1 MDGTTENIKTVDV
14 DIKELEKFQ
23 TIIAAAETDDEL
35 GSVLRLHLAVEQL
48 LVFYIKEKSHGEISK
63 YAKSPRDF
71 GGKLSLAT
79 AFGLPI
85 PIARA
90 IYQINVIR
98 NKLAHDPDALIQ
110 DGDLKELAR
119 AVNRL
124 SEIDKNFT
132 PVEKRCIELAVKR
145 PGERL
150 VFGAEGNRID
160 FIISGLAFYATTMQ
174 WLIKDA
180 AYRELQSKC

>member
-1 MDGTTENIKTVDV
+1 MHEIVENIKTVDLEIN
-14 DIKELEKFQ
+14 DLEKFQ

-48 LVFYIKEKSHGEISK
+48 LTFYIKEKSHGEISK
-63 YAKSPRDF
+63 YAKLPRDF
-71 GGKLSLAT
+71 GGKLSLAA
-79 AFGLPI
+79 AFGLPL

-98 NKLAHDPDALIQ
+98 NKLAHKPDTSIQ
-110 DGDLKELAR
+110 SGDIKELSR
-119 AVNRL
+119 AVNSL

-132 PVEKRCIELAVKR
+132 PVEKRYIELVVKR
-145 PGERL
+145 PGEQL
-150 VFGAEGNRID
+150 AFGSEGNRID
-160 FIISGLAFYATTMQ
+160 FVIAGFAFYAAAMQ

-180 AYRELQSKC
+180 ASRKQ